1 MSCSC
6 LPNSSYLQGLY
17 KMKTTSAAI
26 GSVVIATSLNDNQT
40 ILFVALQ
47 CHSSF
52 LRPLPRLSTLDSFLQ
67 DLGPQEFIWGS
78 TKRLSEML
86 LSKHLP
92 NMVQSWHVIQIA
104 CKTCLQNGTLIQR
117 SKIAPV
123 FEKSF
128 ICWCLRHGC
137 SHWHDRPRSFW
148 TIWWLPVAF
157 HGLDA

>member
-1 MSCSC
+1 M
-6 LPNSSYLQGLY
+6 PFFISSAP
-17 KMKTTSAAI
+17 AAFVYPWQFI
-26 GSVVIATSLNDNQT
+26 AGSW
-40 ILFVALQ
+40 ALRI
-47 CHSSF
+47 H
-52 LRPLPRLSTLDSFLQ
+52 L
-67 DLGPQEFIWGS
+67 GS

-104 CKTCLQNGTLIQR
+104 CENLPAKRDPDTTLEDC
-117 SKIAPV
+117 SV

-148 TIWWLPVAF
+148 TIWCYLSPSMDLMLECFLFICPHVSGHFDLAF
-157 HGLDA
+157 TLQVKQHKFYVISFHIFSHVF

>member
-1 MSCSC
+1 MLKQYPFTRLSCSC

-40 ILFVALQ
+40 ILFVVSQ

-52 LRPLPRLSTLDSFLQ
+52 LRPLPRLSTLDSLLQ

-104 CKTCLQNGTLIQR
+104 CENLPAKRDPDTTL
-117 SKIAPV
+117 
-123 FEKSF
+123 ED
-128 ICWCLRHGC
+128 C
-137 SHWHDRPRSFW
+137 SG
-148 TIWWLPVAF
+148 V
-157 HGLDA
+157 